1 VLFRSNVL
9 GESYYIDFD
18 RIEEYID
25 MSGGEEIILS
35 GGSDMRINIVKYE
48 LIKTMIEVIISEDA
62 EVDEKLGI
70 KNSNNISV
78 PFKIAFNS
86 LLNKNIINHY

>member
-1 VLFRSNVL
+1 MLNVL

>member
-1 VLFRSNVL
+1 MLNVL

-35 GGSDMRINIVKYE
+35 GGI
-48 LIKTMIEVIISEDA
+48 L
-62 EVDEKLGI
+62 
-70 KNSNNISV
+70 
-78 PFKIAFNS
+78 
-86 LLNKNIINHY
+86 